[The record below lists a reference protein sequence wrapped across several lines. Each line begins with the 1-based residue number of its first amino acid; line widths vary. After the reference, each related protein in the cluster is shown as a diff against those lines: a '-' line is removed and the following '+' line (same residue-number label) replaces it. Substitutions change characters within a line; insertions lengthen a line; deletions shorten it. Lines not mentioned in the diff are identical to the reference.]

1 MTNSNTYKSDLQ
13 LAQGGNISELFIQ
26 KNLNFKKEI
35 LKYGVFAL
43 ISFSMFR
50 YIPSKIIQDKNLIIL
65 SILGTLIFYTLDFYL
80 PNIKVIH
87 RSRQAASIEI
97 SEELNEELIQNNL
110 SVKKKIFKYIF
121 FSIIILLNIK
131 FNSNNSLTNYEII
144 LITTFETLIF
154 TFLNIYSPKVI

>member
-1 MTNSNTYKSDLQ
+1 MKENDTITPGIKNTAEKSQENENKKD
-13 LAQGGNISELFIQ
+13 NIFELSIQ

-35 LKYGVFAL
+35 LKYGIFFL

-65 SILGTLIFYTLDFYL
+65 SFLGTLIFYTLDFYL
-80 PNIKVIH
+80 ANITVFH
-87 RSRQAASIEI
+87 ASKFNTDSSENLVN
-97 SEELNEELIQNNL
+97 SEELNVEIIQNNL

-131 FNSNNSLTNYEII
+131 FNSNNSLTNYEI
-144 LITTFETLIF
+144 
-154 TFLNIYSPKVI
+154 